1 MAQRLMYFSTN
12 WQWKNSILRS
22 SYNTGWAC
30 SSNQNYF
37 NIVKYLCFFIIL
49 ILLLQTL
56 KTFSRHQLRALI
68 VLPTKDLAVQVFKVF
83 LYYIKNAFNLRVLLL
98 ESQNTTLEKEKERIV
113 QYGMQISNN
122 RKTYNLQI
130 LIL

>member
-1 MAQRLMYFSTN
+1 M
-12 WQWKNSILRS
+12 
-22 SYNTGWAC
+22 
-30 SSNQNYF
+30 
-37 NIVKYLCFFIIL
+37 FFIIL

-113 QYGMQISNN
+113 QYGMRISNN